1 MENDSKPYSGAV
13 AKTAWDLFEVV
24 ADNALLV
31 DGSLVKDLPIVGTV
45 VSGFTVYQKIKAHAF
60 EKKIIAF
67 MNEIGTEY
75 IGTFKEAIKKKGND
89 ELGEEIIN
97 TLDKVDKAEQ
107 AQMIARAT
115 KKYIGGSEEASKLTF
130 DHDMHAIRNLDSYL
144 LSGME
149 SIYGNG
155 ELKRVHSVDQALF
168 NLGLV
173 DQEEKPSFISDTV
186 PLISFIASDRGK
198 NFYQSIVLGDTT

>member
-1 MENDSKPYSGAV
+1 MENDSKPHSGAV
-13 AKTAWDLFEVV
+13 AKTAWELFEVV

-45 VSGFTVYQKIKAHAF
+45 VSGFTVYQKIKAYAF

-67 MNEIGTEY
+67 MNEIGTEH
-75 IGTFKEAIKKKGND
+75 ISTFKEAIKKKGSD

-97 TLDKVDKAEQ
+97 TLDKVDRAEQ

-115 KKYIGGSEEASKLTF
+115 KKYIGGSEQASKLIF

-173 DQEEKPSFISDTV
+173 DQEGKPSFISDTV
-186 PLISFIASDRGK
+186 PLISFVASDRGK

>member
-67 MNEIGTEY
+67 MNEIGTEH
-75 IGTFKEAIKKKGND
+75 ISTFNE
-89 ELGEEIIN
+89 
-97 TLDKVDKAEQ
+97 
-107 AQMIARAT
+107 
-115 KKYIGGSEEASKLTF
+115 
-130 DHDMHAIRNLDSYL
+130 
-144 LSGME
+144 
-149 SIYGNG
+149 
-155 ELKRVHSVDQALF
+155 
-168 NLGLV
+168 
-173 DQEEKPSFISDTV
+173 
-186 PLISFIASDRGK
+186 
-198 NFYQSIVLGDTT
+198 

>member
-1 MENDSKPYSGAV
+1 MENNNKTHLTEIAQGA
-13 AKTAWDLFEVV
+13 WELFEVV
-24 ADNALLV
+24 ADNAFLV

-45 VSGFTVYQKIKAHAF
+45 VSSLNIYQKIKAQAF

-67 MNEIGTEY
+67 MREIGTEH
-75 IGTFKEAIKKKGND
+75 ISAFKDAIKKKGND

-115 KKYIGGSEEASKLTF
+115 KKYIDGSEQASKLIF

-149 SIYGNG
+149 SIYGNSD
-155 ELKRVHSVDQALF
+155 LKRVHSVDQALF

-173 DQEEKPSFISDTV
+173 DQEEKPSFTSKTE
-186 PLISFIASDRGK
+186 PLISFIASDRGRE
-198 NFYQSIVLGDTT
+198 FYQSIVLGIT